1 MRLWHTYCTIPYRKT
16 IFEQL
21 TTKGNTMFETLFK
34 TIKSRRGNS
43 LAEFAV
49 TTAMMAT
56 LATTAAPKFGAVGA
70 GAKEKKTMANIDKI
84 LTVANNYYNQQ
95 LSEEGKGRFPGQEKY
110 DVAVGGVTLADGAL
124 TDETLEAYIETVLD
138 QKDSYQSD
146 LSEFVYVFSPAVD
159 DDDALQ
165 NDWMSLESSVDF
177 DGGNEIGALDF
188 KKDFGNNGLTSPF
201 QDGSYAYLIIP
212 GSGSGSD
219 AQAPVL
225 VVIDTENPSKLHK
238 TLVP

>member
-1 MRLWHTYCTIPYRKT
+1 MRKL
-16 IFEQL
+16 
-21 TTKGNTMFETLFK
+21 
-34 TIKSRRGNS
+34 KSTNGNS

-56 LATTAAPKFGAVGA
+56 LAITAAPKFGAVGA

-84 LTVANNYYNQQ
+84 LTVANNFYNQT

-110 DVAVGGVTLADGAL
+110 DVAVGGVDLAQDAS
-124 TDETLEAYIETVLD
+124 TDETLEAYVETILD
-138 QKDSYQSD
+138 EKESYTDD
-146 LSEFVYVFSPAVD
+146 LSEFVYVFSPSSD

-165 NDWMSLESSVDF
+165 NDWMSLETSVGY
-177 DGGNEIGALDF
+177 DGNSEIGALDF
-188 KKDFGNNGLTSPF
+188 KNDFGNNGLTSPF

-212 GSGSGSD
+212 GSGSGTD
-219 AQAPVL
+219 AQAPAL
-225 VVIDTENPSKLHK
+225 IVIDTENPAELNK

>member
-1 MRLWHTYCTIPYRKT
+1 MFTNLIKT
-16 IFEQL
+16 L
-21 TTKGNTMFETLFK
+21 
-34 TIKSRRGNS
+34 KSRKGNS

-56 LATTAAPKFGAVGA
+56 LATTAAPKFGQVGA

-110 DVAVGGVTLADGAL
+110 DIAVGGVDLSEGAS
-124 TDETLEAYIETVLD
+124 TDETLEAYVETILD
-138 QKDSYQSD
+138 AKESYTSE
-146 LSEFVYVFSPAVD
+146 LGEFVYVFSPSSD
-159 DDDALQ
+159 DEDALQ
-165 NDWMSLESSVDF
+165 NDWMSLETSVGY
-177 DGGNEIGALDF
+177 DGNSEVGALDF
-188 KKDFGNNGLTSPF
+188 KKDFGNNGLPSPL
-201 QDGSYAYLIIP
+201 QDGSYAYLVIP
-212 GSGSGSD
+212 GSGRGTS
-219 AQAPVL
+219 AQAPVI

>member
-1 MRLWHTYCTIPYRKT
+1 MFTNLIKT
-16 IFEQL
+16 L
-21 TTKGNTMFETLFK
+21 
-34 TIKSRRGNS
+34 KSRKGNS

-56 LATTAAPKFGAVGA
+56 LATTAAPKIGQVGA

-110 DVAVGGVTLADGAL
+110 DVPVGGIDLADGAS
-124 TDETLEAYIETVLD
+124 TDETLEAYVETILD
-138 QKDSYQSD
+138 AKESYTSE
-146 LSEFVYVFSPAVD
+146 LGEFVYVFSPSSD
-159 DDDALQ
+159 DEDAIQ
-165 NDWMSLESSVDF
+165 NDWMSLETSVGY
-177 DGGNEIGALDF
+177 DGNSEVGALDF

-201 QDGSYAYLIIP
+201 QDGSYAYLVIP
-212 GSGSGSD
+212 GSGSGTS
-219 AQAPVL
+219 AQAPVI